1 MAEVPAIFG
10 NDLQADLAQWS
21 FVSHEILEG
30 WQIFPAEKS
39 WQTTSCPQKKQS
51 NVSEEYGVLSL
62 RHFRKQFCSVCHLI
76 SLNKTPCNYRRFYSK

>member
-39 WQTTSCPQKKQS
+39 WQTTSCPQK
-51 NVSEEYGVLSL
+51 
-62 RHFRKQFCSVCHLI
+62 
-76 SLNKTPCNYRRFYSK
+76 SKATCLKGMEC

>member
-39 WQTTSCPQKKQS
+39 WQTTSCPQKAKQR
-51 NVSEEYGVLSL
+51 V
-62 RHFRKQFCSVCHLI
+62 
-76 SLNKTPCNYRRFYSK
+76 